1 VVGASVMREAAFA
14 LWREMGL
21 QIVLADGYST
31 GRYEHLVSEFV
42 PLDPRDGSADLAE
55 LVALAR
61 TCAGVVTLADNSQI
75 TAATVARDV
84 GHPGIAPELADIARS
99 KLLQRRLGSD
109 GGLAVPRWRH
119 VRAASDIDEF
129 YAHHAGPAVLKP
141 VDCAGSAGVLRVR
154 DGVEGRRQ
162 WPVVRLMSPS
172 HTVVIEEFVAGR
184 EVCVD
189 AVVVGG
195 APAFVSVC
203 DAEYVGPDGFIAVS
217 ATYSAVQRDRAAATA
232 EIARI
237 ASAYG
242 LRDGVMQAEYKVDGD
257 RWVLL
262 EVTFRPGGA
271 LVPDLTAMVTGVNL
285 YEVQA
290 RLALGLSPA
299 IAPVDPSWSAV
310 PVAQVR
316 FLVGTGVVRAFVPPA
331 QIMRGLP
338 AVRVVNQLARPGQ
351 RVRLPLS
358 EDGRAG
364 YAVGWG
370 AERREVDA
378 QLRTAIGRMAEQMG
392 ITQHLDDPP
401 AAVPAGAH
409 WEALD
414 AQRA

>member
-21 QIVLADGYST
+21 RIVLADGYST
-31 GRYEHLVSEFV
+31 GRYEHMVSEFV

-61 TCAGVVTLADNSQI
+61 TCDGVVTLADNSQL
-75 TAATVARDV
+75 TAATVATEAGLAGV
-84 GHPGIAPELADIARS
+84 GAQIAGIARS
-99 KLLQRRLGSD
+99 KLTQRQLG
-109 GGLAVPRWRH
+109 GERGLPVPRWRH
-119 VRAASDIDEF
+119 VRAAADLDEF
-129 YAHHAGPAVLKP
+129 YAHHTGPAVLKP
-141 VDCAGSAGVLRVR
+141 VDCAGSAGVLRVH
-154 DGVEGRRQ
+154 DGVEARRQ

-172 HTVVIEEFVAGR
+172 RTVVIEEYVAGR

-189 AVVVGG
+189 AVVVSG

-217 ATYSAVQRDRAAATA
+217 ATYAAVQRDRAAATA
-232 EIARI
+232 QIARV

-242 LRDGVMQAEYKVDGD
+242 LTDGVMQAEYKVDGD

-271 LVPDLTAMVTGVNL
+271 LVPDLTALVTGVNL

-290 RLALGLSPA
+290 RLALGMSPA
-299 IAPVDPSWSAV
+299 IAPVDPAWSAT
-310 PVAQVR
+310 PFAQVR
-316 FLVGTGVVRAFVPPA
+316 FLVGTGVVGAFVPPA
-331 QIMRGLP
+331 QIMRDLP
-338 AVRVVNQLARPGQ
+338 MVRVVNQLARAGQ

-370 AERREVDA
+370 DDRLEMDA
-378 QLRTAIGRMAEQMG
+378 QLRTAISRLAEHMG
-392 ITQHLDDPP
+392 ISQHVDEAP
-401 AAVPAGAH
+401 ADVPAVPR